1 MSKDG
6 KPEDKG
12 DHTDPFN
19 PKNIKHLTSI
29 DELPND
35 LHQKIEPKQAADL
48 QAFLASCNKDRR
60 EKCKDRGG

>member
-35 LHQKIEPKQAADL
+35 LHQNSHMGHGLCCVQ
-48 QAFLASCNKDRR
+48 
-60 EKCKDRGG
+60 